1 MDKDYQGYEGSIET
15 DNTELQTT
23 LIQWCN
29 EAYDLLRQEGLKL
42 STEKD
47 RNQALLAMRRMLGL
61 FIEEEEYEKCILIKQ
76 ILEKNFEGELTPLF
90 DYKEL

>member
-1 MDKDYQGYEGSIET
+1 MEKDHQEYNGSVET

-29 EAYDLLRQEGLKL
+29 EAYDLLQQEGLKL
-42 STEKD
+42 TTKEDKE
-47 RNQALLAMRRMLGL
+47 QARLAMRRMLGL
-61 FIEEEEYEKCILIKQ
+61 FIEEEEYEKCILVKQ
-76 ILEKNFEGELTPLF
+76 ILEKNFKGDVTPLF